1 MTRSVLSTLV
11 LAIFMT
17 LAATLPAL
25 ATPILSVDKPV
36 LNFGTISQGKK
47 LNFAF
52 KLTNNGDSP
61 LSITRTRT
69 SCGCTVAHISTNSIA
84 PGKSAELK
92 ITFDSSNFGG
102 KVSKT
107 ITVESNDPEAP
118 STTITIKG
126 IINEDLVVTP
136 RQLNLGQTHIGSSKE
151 VSVTLENNG
160 TRAIKI
166 LSVTTPMPQVKV
178 SLSRNALKP
187 GERLQIS
194 VKVSP
199 RPEDRFL
206 SGFLVVAT
214 DIPGKP
220 EITVPLYGSVAK

>member
-1 MTRSVLSTLV
+1 MSRSVFFPLV
-11 LAIFMT
+11 LAIFLT
-17 LAATLPAL
+17 LTATLPVL

-47 LNFAF
+47 LNFVF
-52 KLTNNGDSP
+52 KLTNTGDSP

-69 SCGCTVAHISTNSIA
+69 SCGCTVAQISTNTIA

-92 ITFDSSNFGG
+92 ATFDSSNFGG
-102 KVSKT
+102 KVTKT
-107 ITVESNDPEAP
+107 ITVESNDPAAP
-118 STTITIKG
+118 STTLTIKG
-126 IINEDLVVTP
+126 IIKEDLVIAP
-136 RQLNLGQTHIGSSKE
+136 RQLNLGQTRVGSSKD

-160 TRAIKI
+160 TGTIRI

-178 SLSRNALKP
+178 SINRNAIKP
-187 GERLQIS
+187 GERAQIN